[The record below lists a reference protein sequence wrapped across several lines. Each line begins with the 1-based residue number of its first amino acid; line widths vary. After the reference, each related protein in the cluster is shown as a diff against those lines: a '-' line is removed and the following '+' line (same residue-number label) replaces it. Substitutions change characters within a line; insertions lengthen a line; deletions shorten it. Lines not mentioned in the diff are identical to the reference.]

1 MPRSLS
7 FLNPRQTHGNL
18 SGVPWNVVVFAQTSD
33 QVTSGATRQSTHN
46 SSFPASPNS
55 SVATLLDS
63 GFSSR
68 STKTPAAFPIRNFR
82 EPRSSAAATST
93 QRTVLRPAPQEANV
107 DPSMLKPTG
116 LPGSTALTPSL
127 STGDSSTETTLEIDS
142 GPTGTSLPQDTSVGM
157 TVAKKSVLP
166 FTSSAKTRAT
176 PASLVQERATQ
187 SLKMIFSVLPAS
199 TARETAS
206 SEQTPSPTSSPRANG
221 TPSGNS
227 STEIM
232 VPRFGSLRIS
242 SIEGTFT
249 REAST
254 DTHIAEPTNSQV
266 AYKYTDISAME
277 DNRTESTW
285 DTKHLPAVTAA
296 STETNRDLTVSKK
309 IVPMSMISSET
320 TTADSHALGNTNPL
334 LRTLSSSLFESS
346 PIGTS
351 HSWGDT
357 GLELN
362 QLNNRH
368 PFSSPEPSFAGDM
381 KISVSVPLLSSASA
395 LGDKVSGS
403 STFSVQRVTSS
414 MTTGAPESTK
424 RTEPNSV
431 VSLSRT
437 LSTVATSTKRV
448 RSATSSP
455 SGEGTAGSVHA
466 LSTSSETT
474 DIPTIP
480 TARDLA
486 SEWSGGPR
494 TVSITSVTGVKATS
508 PTTSVSQETHTH
520 LSTASKENKETLN
533 APMALPETSGLRRE
547 NSLATTSV
555 LTPGFIT
562 ADSKVTSSTQ
572 VFSSDLLKKLRN
584 THSTS
589 ARHSTNTVAPESF
602 VLPRTPLS
610 TTPMAVSWSSVETV
624 QHYTESQQTQWTVT
638 GTGTETVKIPAL
650 TGVPAFTTL
659 STYIAEI
666 PGFNTPETVFS
677 KGTSQRETSTD
688 TLNIKAT
695 TGPESGQLTLP
706 TGISVTK
713 SSSRWSGWST
723 AHLPTGTTVSSEID
737 TDLHLT
743 MKPDL
748 ITTSPVETRL
758 ASSPNAL
765 RGRHPSFEVDSLTYP
780 VTSPRE
786 IAKSREQ
793 KGSRLI
799 TRHAGH
805 DISSP
810 ESTSAGDIIEI
821 TSVPPLPSASTLGEK
836 ESGFSTFSVRTV
848 TSSMTTE
855 NHHKTT
861 ERTEPN
867 SAVSLSTALS
877 PAATSADRVRST
889 RSSLAVS
896 SPSGPGTAG
905 SIHTLRASSEATGM
919 LTIPTAGTSASEWP
933 GGPGTLSITSTSRAK
948 ATSPSDS
955 QETHTHLP
963 MTGNKTKE
971 NLNASVSAPETF
983 PGKENNSATTLD
995 PTPRFTS
1002 AESRLTSA
1010 TQVPST
1016 HPLWML
1022 RTTRSTAAPEDSE
1035 LSRMPM
1041 SLTPTTVSWTSADTA
1056 QDVSDPRHTW
1066 SADTSPGM
1074 KTSIRVAAP
1083 VTTSLV
1089 SLVVSGAT
1097 TPRTSSTEAA
1107 SPRETSSDA
1116 LTVATTTGPTT
1127 DQFIPPTGISATS
1140 GSSTRR
1146 NRGPTHLLTG
1156 GTASS
1161 ETATDLTSAMKSAS
1175 VFTSTAETVVAS
1187 SSSGPGGT
1195 SPSLMTVSS
1204 EMPET
1209 LSTGNPDSRAGTSW
1223 GLTTPHTGHH
1233 FSSHEP
1239 ASAGDIMEITSVPPL
1254 PSASTLGDKV
1264 SGFSTF
1270 SVRTVTSS
1278 MTTETH
1284 KATERTEPNSAVSL
1298 STTLSPA
1305 ATSADRVRSTRSSL
1319 AVSSP
1324 SAPGTAG
1331 SIHTLSASSEATGTL
1346 TIPTAG
1352 TSASEWPSDPRT
1364 LSLASDF
1371 GMYTTFSPSIHS
1383 TLLGTN
1389 IRAFTPADVSKGN
1402 LNSSVS
1408 PESSASRMKSTLAF
1422 TAAPTQDFS
1431 TMDTQTSLTPLSF
1444 SSHLVSELRASS
1456 NDSVT
1461 DSINRALPKTSHLLK
1476 ILAFASTAMTSQAN
1490 IGSFNYS
1497 TAPRNSTGSENSTKA
1512 ETAPTTVSASASS
1525 LSATMGITRSTSPTT
1540 RSMEGTSFREP
1551 TIATFMTETI
1561 SDLASGFSTVS
1572 TNIASTMG
1580 YDNERRLRTTQMPT
1594 GTTTSSETSTDLTLA
1609 KESIP
1614 VSISSSQSMG
1624 APSSSTPG
1632 GESQL
1637 VGTFS
1642 DSPYH
1647 LTTGEITFSVSQPL
1661 TSQMVAPASSEA
1673 TTPGGQNGLSS
1684 ESSVTVRKVGQVSS
1698 SSASSLSSE
1707 MTIPS
1712 LTSLKMGETIGSTSF
1727 FPNVRE
1733 MSTEKVSTFS
1743 LASGLLGIRS
1753 LPSLPGTTSSMG
1765 IWEDAGTS
1773 SATSLSSS
1781 SSEGEINSSIHL
1793 SSTVNNSPDPFDL
1806 STRAV
1811 PRASSLDPTTS
1822 TWISSEAFSNIQA
1835 QTSYKSPEAISFLGS
1850 PGTEHTILRVETG
1863 LAKTLSGELTSSESK
1878 REPPWTSTS
1887 SLSEAPINRGTAGT
1901 VESTTN
1907 VPIHESFSW
1916 LRSDRSTP
1924 MTAVYSAGLPTG
1936 GIERAETT
1944 TTAILTTRVSTP
1956 TLGMPTLLRTSSKT
1970 SSTSTT
1976 GMIVTTPDVSPDVL
1990 EMTAALATR
1999 PGAETS
2005 TAFSRTTPSMF
2016 NRESETTPTLVLSS
2030 WAETSSAVPTL
2041 AVSFGEPE
2049 ATTSRVTHPVQ
2060 VRPTVSR
2067 ATLNVSHSKS
2077 DSTLPTA
2084 TSSGE
2089 KVSLTLPTLIVSP
2102 SIPGMVTSLVI
2113 SPGAETSMFIPTLTS
2128 STDESETTDSWI
2140 THPGV
2145 QSSSSTATS
2154 TVSPSLPGL
2163 VTSPDTSSGA
2173 ETSPVVQI
2181 LTDSPDKPDT
2191 TVSLV
2196 SHPGA
2201 KTNSAISTLTLSSCV
2216 SEVEISQ
2223 VTSSRAETS
2232 TTFPTLTDSL
2242 NEPETADIWVTHPE
2256 VEANSIVP
2264 TITVS
2269 PYEPDTTTS
2278 LVHSAE
2284 TSTPV
2289 SRKTPIVN

>member
-1 MPRSLS
+1 
-7 FLNPRQTHGNL
+7 
-18 SGVPWNVVVFAQTSD
+18 
-33 QVTSGATRQSTHN
+33 
-46 SSFPASPNS
+46 
-55 SVATLLDS
+55 
-63 GFSSR
+63 
-68 STKTPAAFPIRNFR
+68 
-82 EPRSSAAATST
+82 
-93 QRTVLRPAPQEANV
+93 
-107 DPSMLKPTG
+107 
-116 LPGSTALTPSL
+116 
-127 STGDSSTETTLEIDS
+127 
-142 GPTGTSLPQDTSVGM
+142 
-157 TVAKKSVLP
+157 
-166 FTSSAKTRAT
+166 
-176 PASLVQERATQ
+176 
-187 SLKMIFSVLPAS
+187 
-199 TARETAS
+199 
-206 SEQTPSPTSSPRANG
+206 
-221 TPSGNS
+221 
-227 STEIM
+227 
-232 VPRFGSLRIS
+232 
-242 SIEGTFT
+242 
-249 REAST
+249 
-254 DTHIAEPTNSQV
+254 
-266 AYKYTDISAME
+266 
-277 DNRTESTW
+277 
-285 DTKHLPAVTAA
+285 
-296 STETNRDLTVSKK
+296 
-309 IVPMSMISSET
+309 
-320 TTADSHALGNTNPL
+320 
-334 LRTLSSSLFESS
+334 
-346 PIGTS
+346 
-351 HSWGDT
+351 
-357 GLELN
+357 
-362 QLNNRH
+362 
-368 PFSSPEPSFAGDM
+368 
-381 KISVSVPLLSSASA
+381 
-395 LGDKVSGS
+395 
-403 STFSVQRVTSS
+403 
-414 MTTGAPESTK
+414 
-424 RTEPNSV
+424 
-431 VSLSRT
+431 
-437 LSTVATSTKRV
+437 
-448 RSATSSP
+448 
-455 SGEGTAGSVHA
+455 
-466 LSTSSETT
+466 
-474 DIPTIP
+474 
-480 TARDLA
+480 
-486 SEWSGGPR
+486 
-494 TVSITSVTGVKATS
+494 
-508 PTTSVSQETHTH
+508 
-520 LSTASKENKETLN
+520 
-533 APMALPETSGLRRE
+533 
-547 NSLATTSV
+547 
-555 LTPGFIT
+555 
-562 ADSKVTSSTQ
+562 
-572 VFSSDLLKKLRN
+572 
-584 THSTS
+584 
-589 ARHSTNTVAPESF
+589 
-602 VLPRTPLS
+602 
-610 TTPMAVSWSSVETV
+610 
-624 QHYTESQQTQWTVT
+624 
-638 GTGTETVKIPAL
+638 
-650 TGVPAFTTL
+650 
-659 STYIAEI
+659 
-666 PGFNTPETVFS
+666 
-677 KGTSQRETSTD
+677 
-688 TLNIKAT
+688 
-695 TGPESGQLTLP
+695 
-706 TGISVTK
+706 
-713 SSSRWSGWST
+713 
-723 AHLPTGTTVSSEID
+723 
-737 TDLHLT
+737 
-743 MKPDL
+743 
-748 ITTSPVETRL
+748 
-758 ASSPNAL
+758 
-765 RGRHPSFEVDSLTYP
+765 
-780 VTSPRE
+780 
-786 IAKSREQ
+786 
-793 KGSRLI
+793 
-799 TRHAGH
+799 
-805 DISSP
+805 
-810 ESTSAGDIIEI
+810 
-821 TSVPPLPSASTLGEK
+821 
-836 ESGFSTFSVRTV
+836 
-848 TSSMTTE
+848 
-855 NHHKTT
+855 
-861 ERTEPN
+861 
-867 SAVSLSTALS
+867 
-877 PAATSADRVRST
+877 
-889 RSSLAVS
+889 
-896 SPSGPGTAG
+896 
-905 SIHTLRASSEATGM
+905 
-919 LTIPTAGTSASEWP
+919 
-933 GGPGTLSITSTSRAK
+933 
-948 ATSPSDS
+948 
-955 QETHTHLP
+955 
-963 MTGNKTKE
+963 
-971 NLNASVSAPETF
+971 
-983 PGKENNSATTLD
+983 
-995 PTPRFTS
+995 
-1002 AESRLTSA
+1002 
-1010 TQVPST
+1010 
-1016 HPLWML
+1016 
-1022 RTTRSTAAPEDSE
+1022 
-1035 LSRMPM
+1035 
-1041 SLTPTTVSWTSADTA
+1041 
-1056 QDVSDPRHTW
+1056 
-1066 SADTSPGM
+1066 
-1074 KTSIRVAAP
+1074 
-1083 VTTSLV
+1083 
-1089 SLVVSGAT
+1089 
-1097 TPRTSSTEAA
+1097 
-1107 SPRETSSDA
+1107 
-1116 LTVATTTGPTT
+1116 
-1127 DQFIPPTGISATS
+1127 
-1140 GSSTRR
+1140 
-1146 NRGPTHLLTG
+1146 
-1156 GTASS
+1156 
-1161 ETATDLTSAMKSAS
+1161 
-1175 VFTSTAETVVAS
+1175 
-1187 SSSGPGGT
+1187 
-1195 SPSLMTVSS
+1195 
-1204 EMPET
+1204 
-1209 LSTGNPDSRAGTSW
+1209 
-1223 GLTTPHTGHH
+1223 
-1233 FSSHEP
+1233 
-1239 ASAGDIMEITSVPPL
+1239 MEITSVPPL

-1284 KATERTEPNSAVSL
+1284 NATERTEPNSAVSL

-1324 SAPGTAG
+1324 SGAGTAG
-1331 SIHTLSASSEATGTL
+1331 GIHTLSASSEATGKL

-1352 TSASEWPSDPRT
+1352 TSASEWPSDPNS

-1383 TLLGTN
+1383 TSLETN

-1408 PESSASRMKSTLAF
+1408 PETSASRMKSTLAF

-1444 SSHLVSELRASS
+1444 SSHLVSELRASN

-1561 SDLASGFSTVS
+1561 SDLASVFSTVS

-1580 YDNERRLRTTQMPT
+1580 YDNERRLRTTQLPT
-1594 GTTTSSETSTDLTLA
+1594 GITTSSETSTDLTLA

-1614 VSISSSQSMG
+1614 ISISSSQSMG
-1624 APSSSTPG
+1624 APSSSTPA

-1647 LTTGEITFSVSQPL
+1647 LTAGEITVSVSQPL

-1712 LTSLKMGETIGSTSF
+1712 LTSPTMGETIGSTSF

-1793 SSTVNNSPDPFDL
+1793 SPAVNNSPDSFDL

-1822 TWISSEAFSNIQA
+1822 TWISSEAFSDIQA

-1850 PGTEHTILRVETG
+1850 PGAEHTILGVETG

-1878 REPPWTSTS
+1878 RESPWTSTS

-1901 VESTTN
+1901 VASTTN
-1907 VPIHESFSW
+1907 VPIYESFSW

-1924 MTAVYSAGLPTG
+1924 MTAVYSTGLPTG

-1956 TLGMPTLLRTSSKT
+1956 TVGMLTLLRTSSKT
-1970 SSTSTT
+1970 ASTSTT

-2089 KVSLTLPTLIVSP
+2089 KVSLTLPTLTVSP

-2163 VTSPDTSSGA
+2163 MTSPDTSSGA

-2201 KTNSAISTLTLSSCV
+2201 KTNSAISALTLSSCV

-2269 PYEPDTTTS
+2269 PYEPDTATS

-2289 SRKTPIVN
+2289 SRKTPNSELDITSFSHSELDITSSTATSLGAGSSTAIPTMTVSLGALAMVTSFITNSGTGTSTNFSNLTESLHESNTKVSLVTHPAESSSTVLRITPVSHDDSDNTPSVATSIETDTSSAIPNIPISPGVADMVTSQAASSETESSTVIPPLTLSPREPATTASWVIHSGAQTSSVMPTMTGSSGAVTSLVTSSGAEISTTFPTLTDFPHKPENTASWVTRFETGASLALPTLGPLFKNSSIGSLYAGCRLALLRAEKEETSTTVNIICTHHPDPTGFKLDTERLFWELSQQTHGVTQLGPYILDRNSLSINGYNHQYWIPTTSTLVTTFSPGSPASLAPSRSSTDVGPGPVPFTLNFTITNMLYTPDMRHPGSAKFNSTEKALNHLLGLLFKNTSIGPLYSGCRLTLLRTEKDGATTGVDIICTYHPDTMGSRMDREKLYQELSHLTHGVTLLGTYTLERDSLYVNGYNHQYWTPTTSTPVTSTFSPESSMSLSPNISSTGMSPSLVPFTLNFTITSLRYTEGMGNLGSEIFNTTEKILNRLLTPLFQNSSIGPLYFGCRLTLLR

>member
-1 MPRSLS
+1 MGWEGPAHPRPPWLGHLMALAVSL
-7 FLNPRQTHGNL
+7 LLTCEP
-18 SGVPWNVVVFAQTSD
+18 GVPWNVVVFAQTSD

-589 ARHSTNTVAPESF
+589 ARHSS
-602 VLPRTPLS
+602 
-610 TTPMAVSWSSVETV
+610 
-624 QHYTESQQTQWTVT
+624 
-638 GTGTETVKIPAL
+638 
-650 TGVPAFTTL
+650 
-659 STYIAEI
+659 
-666 PGFNTPETVFS
+666 
-677 KGTSQRETSTD
+677 
-688 TLNIKAT
+688 
-695 TGPESGQLTLP
+695 
-706 TGISVTK
+706 
-713 SSSRWSGWST
+713 
-723 AHLPTGTTVSSEID
+723 
-737 TDLHLT
+737 
-743 MKPDL
+743 
-748 ITTSPVETRL
+748 
-758 ASSPNAL
+758 
-765 RGRHPSFEVDSLTYP
+765 
-780 VTSPRE
+780 
-786 IAKSREQ
+786 
-793 KGSRLI
+793 
-799 TRHAGH
+799 
-805 DISSP
+805 
-810 ESTSAGDIIEI
+810 
-821 TSVPPLPSASTLGEK
+821 
-836 ESGFSTFSVRTV
+836 
-848 TSSMTTE
+848 
-855 NHHKTT
+855 
-861 ERTEPN
+861 
-867 SAVSLSTALS
+867 
-877 PAATSADRVRST
+877 
-889 RSSLAVS
+889 
-896 SPSGPGTAG
+896 
-905 SIHTLRASSEATGM
+905 
-919 LTIPTAGTSASEWP
+919 
-933 GGPGTLSITSTSRAK
+933 
-948 ATSPSDS
+948 
-955 QETHTHLP
+955 
-963 MTGNKTKE
+963 
-971 NLNASVSAPETF
+971 
-983 PGKENNSATTLD
+983 
-995 PTPRFTS
+995 
-1002 AESRLTSA
+1002 
-1010 TQVPST
+1010 
-1016 HPLWML
+1016 
-1022 RTTRSTAAPEDSE
+1022 STAAPEDSE